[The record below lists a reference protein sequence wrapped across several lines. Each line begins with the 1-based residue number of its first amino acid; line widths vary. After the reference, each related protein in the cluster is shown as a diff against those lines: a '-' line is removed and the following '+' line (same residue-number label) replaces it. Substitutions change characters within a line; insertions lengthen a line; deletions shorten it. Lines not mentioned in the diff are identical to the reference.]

1 MNADIT
7 AARHNLETFEREEQI
22 TITEEVRQRLI
33 YSESARK
40 HLSAYNRHIGTI
52 DFYEKHIPQQLARLH
67 ETYQICEYR
76 KGWVL
81 GPRAQELIQGLSRNY
96 EELEEARS
104 KAQFLRDQ
112 ILLYIEEQ

>member
-22 TITEEVRQRLI
+22 TISEEVRQRLI
-33 YSESARK
+33 NSKCARK
-40 HLSAYNRHIGTI
+40 NLSAYNRHIGTI
-52 DFYEKHIPQQLARLH
+52 EFYEKHIPQQMARLNS
-67 ETYQICEYR
+67 YYNKCFNPKIWSC
-76 KGWVL
+76 
-81 GPRAQELIQGLSRNY
+81 GPRAQQLIQSLSRNY

-112 ILLYIEEQ
+112 ILLYIED

>member
-7 AARHNLETFEREEQI
+7 AARHNIETFEREEQI
-22 TITEEVRQRLI
+22 TTSEEVRQRLI
-33 YSESARK
+33 HSESARK
-40 HLSAYNRHIGTI
+40 DLAAYNRHIGTI
-52 DFYEKHIPQQLARLH
+52 EFYEKHIPQQMNRLH

-81 GPRAQELIQGLSRNY
+81 GPRAQQMIQSLSRNY

-104 KAQFLRDQ
+104 KAHFLRDQ
-112 ILLYIEEQ
+112 ILLYIEEE

>member
-22 TITEEVRQRLI
+22 TISEEVRQRLI
-33 YSESARK
+33 HSESARK
-40 HLSAYNRHIGTI
+40 DLSAYNRHIGTI
-52 DFYEKHIPQQLARLH
+52 EFYEKHIPQQMDRLNGSYH
-67 ETYQICEYR
+67 YCFH
-76 KGWVL
+76 KKNWSC
-81 GPRAQELIQGLSRNY
+81 GPRAQKLIQSLSRNY

-112 ILLYIEEQ
+112 ILLYIED